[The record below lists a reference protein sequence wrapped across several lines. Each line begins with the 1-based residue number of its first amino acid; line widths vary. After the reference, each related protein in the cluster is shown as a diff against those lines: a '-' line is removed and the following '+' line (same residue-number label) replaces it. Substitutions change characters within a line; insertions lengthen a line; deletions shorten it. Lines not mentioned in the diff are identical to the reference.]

1 MAVPVAVGS
10 LGRVP
15 LAALTDRSGGRV
27 MFPLVSAGGFF
38 LGVGGTALPPHVQAG
53 LHLAFSV
60 YLPTYLK
67 TGRGLTRTNAAN
79 RMAGLVLLAV
89 VVTGALVRCFTPQL
103 VMGSVHGAYDYGAP
117 GLVLLVAV
125 AAAALA
131 FTGTGVCRVLTG
143 G

>member
-1 MAVPVAVGS
+1 M
-10 LGRVP
+10 
-15 LAALTDRSGGRV
+15 
-27 MFPLVSAGGFF
+27 
-38 LGVGGTALPPHVQAG
+38 PPHVQAG

-67 TGRGLTRTNAAN
+67 TGRGLTRTDAAN

-89 VVTGALVRCFTPQL
+89 VVTGALMQSFTPQL
-103 VMGSVHGAYDYGAP
+103 VMGSVHGAYDSGAP

-125 AAAALA
+125 AAAALT

>member
-1 MAVPVAVGS
+1 VAVPVAVGS
-10 LGRVP
+10 PGRVP

-67 TGRGLTRTNAAN
+67 TGRGLTRTDAAN
-79 RMAGLVLLAV
+79 RMAGLVLRAV
-89 VVTGALVRCFTPQL
+89 VVTGALVQSFTLQL
-103 VMGSVHGAYDYGAP
+103 GSVYGAYDSCAP
-117 GLVLLVAV
+117 GLALLVAV